1 MSAPPSPETA
11 LHPAATISAEFQ
23 IEGRLVAFEPLVRG
37 HIHETFVSSFD
48 QGGVRRRYLHQR
60 LNPRVFTDIPAL
72 MHNVAAVT
80 AHLSRKPVRAG
91 GLEALELV
99 PTRLERSFLVAPDGP
114 WRTYRFV
121 EGTRSIDRCSGP
133 EQAFAA
139 ARAFGC
145 FLSDLADLPAGDLRE
160 TIPAFF
166 SAPHRLRQ
174 FDDARAS
181 DPLGRAAGCAPELA
195 FVAAR
200 RDLTRVFEDRLAA
213 GTLPRRIVH
222 GDTKLNNVL
231 FDEHDGRAR
240 CVVDLD
246 TCMPAWTL
254 YDFGDLVRFT
264 AASCPEDHPHPAEA
278 AISLELYKALR
289 DGFASG
295 AERCLTAIERR
306 LMPTAA
312 KLVTFMI
319 GLRFLTDHLSGDV
332 YFRIHHPG
340 HNLERARIQF
350 ALVADLER
358 RGRDLE
364 SP

>member
-1 MSAPPSPETA
+1 MTAHPPQETA
-11 LHPAATISAEFQ
+11 QATGARIAREFQ
-23 IEGRLVAFEPLVRG
+23 IEGRLLAFQPLVRG
-37 HIHETFVSSFD
+37 HIHETFVSSFE
-48 QGGVRRRYLHQR
+48 QGGQRRRYLHQR

-80 AHLSRKPVRAG
+80 AHLCKKPVRAG

-99 PTRLERSFLVAPDGP
+99 PTRLERHFLMAPDGP

-121 EGTRSIDRCSGP
+121 EGTRSVDRCGGP

-145 FLSDLADLPAGDLRE
+145 FLSDLADLPAAQLRE

-174 FDDARAS
+174 FDDALAS
-181 DPLGRAAGCAPELA
+181 DPLGRAAACAPELA

-200 RDLTRVFEDRLAA
+200 RELTRVFEDRLAA

-231 FDEHDGRAR
+231 FDERDGRAR

-264 AASCPEDHPHPAEA
+264 AATCPEDHPLPAEA
-278 AISLELYKALR
+278 TVSLELYKALR
-289 DGFASG
+289 DGFLSG

-312 KLVTFMI
+312 RLVTFMI